1 MDRPGCFHGAN
12 AEDDVLSMLD
22 NVFSSRATLNF
33 DREFTFFSGAGY
45 LLKKLAERNSS
56 LPCQFH
62 RIIQRTVIQG
72 APWGTPS
79 SKALT
84 AGVLGFGVHL
94 SMAKIFLAFILRK
107 KCIQLK
113 FLFSATFIHCSSDL
127 LNLLYVL

>member
-33 DREFTFFSGAGY
+33 DRGFTFFSGAGY

-94 SMAKIFLAFILRK
+94 SMAEIFLTFILRK
-107 KCIQLK
+107 MYTNKISI
-113 FLFSATFIHCSSDL
+113 FSHLYPL
-127 LNLLYVL
+127 LI